1 MRIIELKAEN
11 FKRLLAVEIKPGDGL
26 VQITGR
32 NQQGKSS
39 ILDAV
44 FAAFGGGEAIPGKP
58 VRRGAA
64 KAEIYVD
71 VGDIRVT
78 RRFTEK
84 GTTLYV
90 ENRDGLRYTSP
101 QAILDELVGKLTFD
115 PLDFCRMK
123 ERDQAQTLRDL
134 AGLDTAQLDAKHA
147 ELYAKRTEANRRAKD
162 AAALVRAMPHHVGAP
177 AELVSTT
184 ELVRKYREARDINK
198 ATQAAN
204 DDVERAE
211 SSRKQQAEQVANI
224 EARLVAAKACLRER
238 EDALQAAKAA
248 AADRRVID
256 LAQIEAE
263 IEQAGETNKLVTAN
277 AKRDEAIAA
286 ARKLSEEADALTK
299 ELDAV
304 AANKAAM
311 LAAAQMPI
319 DGLAV
324 DGGTVTYQGIPL
336 SQASSAEKI
345 RISLAISAALN
356 PKLRVVM
363 IRDGSL
369 LDDESLAEVAAW
381 AEAND
386 MQVLCE
392 RVANGA
398 EAVGIVIEDGQ
409 VCREPRSTR
418 SELTKSGSLP
428 VPGGDGMGKPAPPGT
443 F

>member
-1 MRIIELKAEN
+1 MRIIELRAEN
-11 FKRLLAVEIKPGDGL
+11 FKRLLAVELKPGDGL

-58 VRRGAA
+58 VRKGAA
-64 KAEIYVD
+64 KAEIFVD

-90 ENRDGLRYTSP
+90 ENKDGLRYTSP

-134 AGLDTAQLDAKHA
+134 AGLDTAQLDATHA

-162 AAALVRAMPHHVGAP
+162 AATFVRAMPHHAGAP
-177 AELVSTT
+177 AQLVSTT
-184 ELVRKYREARDINK
+184 ELVQRYRAARESN
-198 ATQAAN
+198 AAN
-204 DDVERAE
+204 QKKIDELKRLDGIAADAVKAVEDLKRKLATAE
-211 SSRKQQAEQVANI
+211 HFSERCI
-224 EARLVAAKACLRER
+224 IARNAAAKEAS
-238 EDALQAAKAA
+238 ALAWT
-248 AADRRVID
+248 D
-256 LAQIEAE
+256 LSSIELE
-263 IEQAGETNKLVTAN
+263 MEQAGETNKLVTAN

-304 AANKAAM
+304 AANKTAM

-392 RVANGA
+392 RVASSD

-409 VCREPRSTR
+409 VVQHREM
-418 SELTKSGSLP
+418 LTAS
-428 VPGGDGMGKPAPPGT
+428 
-443 F
+443 